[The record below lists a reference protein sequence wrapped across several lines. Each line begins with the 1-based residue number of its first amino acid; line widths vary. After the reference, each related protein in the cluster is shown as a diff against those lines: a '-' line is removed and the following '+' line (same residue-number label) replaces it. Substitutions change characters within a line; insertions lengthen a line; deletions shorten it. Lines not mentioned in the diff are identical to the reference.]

1 MNKVFCIGE
10 LLIDFIG
17 KDIGKGLEQGNNFE
31 KKAGGAPANVA
42 AAVSKLGGE
51 AYFLGQ
57 VGNDSFGRFL
67 VKMLK
72 EVNINTDMT
81 VMDGHTTLAFVAID
95 ENGERNFEFVRGGDG
110 EYSFSSIN
118 TEIIKGKDIIHFG
131 SATGFLE
138 GELKDTYYKLL
149 NHGLSE
155 KAFISFDPNY
165 RDALILD
172 DKLDEFVVDC
182 KKFIE
187 KADFI
192 KLSDE
197 EIKIIT
203 KKEDLS
209 EGVSELHKIGAKIV
223 AITLGSQ
230 GTLISDGL
238 NSAIIP
244 SIKIKQIDST
254 GAGDAFVGAVLKK
267 VNEIDNKDEITFEK
281 WKEIITYANRVGAI
295 TCTNYGAI
303 GSIPTEKEIEEYLAK

>member
-17 KDIGKGLEQGNNFE
+17 KDIGKGLEKGNNFE

-51 AYFLGQ
+51 SYFLGQ
-57 VGNDSFGRFL
+57 VGNDSFGKYL

-81 VMDGHTTLAFVAID
+81 VMEGHTTLAFVAID

-118 TEIIKGKDIIHFG
+118 TNIIKNKDIIHFG
-131 SATGFLE
+131 SATGFLD
-138 GELKDTYYKLL
+138 GELKNTYYKLL
-149 NHGLSE
+149 NHALDK
-155 KAFISFDPNY
+155 KAFVSLDPNY
-165 RDALILD
+165 RDALILGD
-172 DKLDEFVVDC
+172 RLEQFVLDC
-182 KKFIE
+182 KDFIE

-203 KKEDLS
+203 KKEDLN
-209 EGVSELHKIGAKIV
+209 EGVSELHKIGAKVV

-238 NSAIIP
+238 NSVIIP
-244 SIKIKQIDST
+244 SIKIKQVDST

-267 VNEIDNKDEITFEK
+267 VNEIDNKDEISFEK
-281 WKEIITYANRVGAI
+281 WKEIIAYANRVGAI

-303 GSIPTEKEIEEYLAK
+303 DSIPTEKDLEG